1 MIVLY
6 FLTLMAASD
15 NILDVAVIGAGMAG
29 LTCAQ
34 LLRMAGYSVTVVEK
48 SRGLGGRVATRR
60 LQGTCADH
68 GARYLQPTGLLL
80 RRLVQVLS
88 DRNIIEPWTDT
99 VYELGSDQHP
109 HLLAPGNWCT
119 YYTAPAGMSAIGK
132 FLGADLQILLN
143 RRVAAISPTDS
154 QTWHL
159 TLHATDS
166 AAEPDQELTA
176 KAVVVAIPAPQAL
189 TLLEPHEGAVPL
201 ELLNKLRSVEFE
213 PCISVMAGYPA
224 DRQQDLARRDS
235 AWRAVAF
242 PSEEK
247 LAWVGIDSSKRRGS
261 EVPVFVLQ
269 STPGFAQGYLEAEDF
284 QPAGEQLLARA
295 AKYLL
300 PWLDSPDWVQVH
312 RWRYAFA
319 TRPLPEA
326 CLSAQVP
333 VPVVCCGDWCGGNL
347 VEGALA
353 SGIAAAGWVN
363 GQLQGLTLP
372 GEGFWDAIARE

>member
-15 NILDVAVIGAGMAG
+15 KILDVAVIGAGMAG

-34 LLRMAGYSVTVVEK
+34 LLRMAGYSVAVVEK

-68 GARYLQPTGLLL
+68 GARYLQPKGLLL

-99 VYELGSDQHP
+99 IYELGSDLHP
-109 HLLAPGNWCT
+109 HELAAGEWCPSH
-119 YYTAPAGMSAIGK
+119 TAPAGMSAIGK
-132 FLGADLQILLN
+132 FLGTGLDIWLN
-143 RRVAAISPTDS
+143 RRVTAIAPTGS

-159 TLHATDS
+159 TAEATNS
-166 AAEPDQELTA
+166 TAEPPTDLTA

-224 DRQQDLARRDS
+224 DRQRDLARRDT
-235 AWRAVAF
+235 AWRAVVF
-242 PSEEK
+242 PSDER
-247 LAWVGIDSSKRRGS
+247 LAWVGWDSSKRRAS

-269 STPGFAQGYLEAEDF
+269 STPAFAQGYLDAEDF

-312 RWRYAFA
+312 RWRYAFT

-363 GQLQGLTLP
+363 GRLQQLTLP
-372 GEGFWDAIARE
+372 GEGFWDAIGRE

>member
-1 MIVLY
+1 
-6 FLTLMAASD
+6 MAASD
-15 NILDVAVIGAGMAG
+15 DILDVAVIGAGIAG

-34 LLRMAGYSVTVVEK
+34 LLRMAGYSVAVVEK

-80 RRLVQVLS
+80 RRLVQVLC
-88 DRNIIEPWTDT
+88 DRKIIEPWTDT
-99 VYELGSDQHP
+99 IYEVGSDLHP
-109 HLLAPGNWCT
+109 HMLAAGNWCT

-132 FLGADLQILLN
+132 FLGTDLDIWLN
-143 RRVAAISPTDS
+143 RRVASIAPTGS

-159 TLHATDS
+159 TAEATDS
-166 AAEPDQELTA
+166 AADPPKDLTA

-189 TLLEPHEGAVPL
+189 TLLEPNQGAVPL
-201 ELLNKLRSVEFE
+201 DFLNKLRSVEFD

-224 DRQQDLARRDS
+224 DRQRDLARRDT

-242 PSEEK
+242 PSDER
-247 LAWVGIDSSKRRGS
+247 LAWVGWDSSKRPAS

-269 STPGFAQGYLEAEDF
+269 STPAFAQGYLDAEDF

-319 TRPLPEA
+319 RRPLPEA

-363 GQLQGLTLP
+363 GRLQGLTLP
-372 GEGFWDAIARE
+372 GVGFWDAIGRE